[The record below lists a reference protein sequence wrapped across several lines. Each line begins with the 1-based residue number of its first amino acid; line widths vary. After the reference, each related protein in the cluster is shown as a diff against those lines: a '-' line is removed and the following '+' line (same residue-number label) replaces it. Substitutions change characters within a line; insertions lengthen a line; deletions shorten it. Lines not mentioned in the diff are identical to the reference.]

1 MIRVRYRLPR
11 LFGFVVTLGGCALA
25 SVALADDG
33 GKPQTPPR
41 EVATV
46 TESAPTKPRPQA
58 DNPYIRISRTEDKKP
73 KALETSIVRFEG
85 LPGTSHEGRSVDL
98 VGVVHIGQKDY
109 YEQIG
114 RRLAGYDVVLYE
126 LVAPDGTRIRP
137 EDLQRRRS
145 VLASMQTGM
154 KDMLNLEYQLEH
166 IDYLSENFR
175 HADMSPDEFAEDMK
189 SRGDGLLKMFARM
202 MGAGLASQAG
212 SGGDVGMLM
221 ALMSENRSMMLKQTM
236 AKQLIDV
243 DVAVA
248 GLDDQSGEN
257 TLIKG
262 RNRKAFEVL
271 KEELAAGKK
280 KIAVFYGAG
289 HLDDMGQRLEND
301 FQMTRRSSEWL
312 QAWDLQ
318 KN

>member
-1 MIRVRYRLPR
+1 MIRVRYRLTR
-11 LFGFVVTLGGCALA
+11 LFGVAVALAGSAWA
-25 SVALADDG
+25 SVALADDL
-33 GKPQTPPR
+33 GKPSKPPR
-41 EVATV
+41 QV
-46 TESAPTKPRPQA
+46 TKTAESVQEAAEA
-58 DNPYIRISRTEDKKP
+58 DAGNPYIRISRTEDKKP

-85 LPGTSHEGRSVDL
+85 LPGTIHEGRSVDL

-109 YEQIG
+109 YDEIG
-114 RRLAGYDVVLYE
+114 RRLAEYDVVLYE

-137 EDLQRRRS
+137 EDLKRRRS

-189 SRGDGLLKMFARM
+189 SRGDGLVKMFARM

-221 ALMSENRSMMLKQTM
+221 ALVSENRSMMLKQTM
-236 AKQLIDV
+236 ARQLIDV

-248 GLDDQSGEN
+248 GLDDESGEN